1 MPRST
6 RSRSRGRAPAAV
18 KEAVKSP
25 PTPKAS
31 KKVKAAPVEFDM
43 QYAEGAA
50 VMARWPGSSLFFK
63 ATVRFVRDDDNE
75 YDVEYENGTV
85 YTIKAKDVYKQE
97 SAVLKKSTSRA
108 RSRSR
113 GRSPGRGKAAAK
125 KEEAV
130 AKNEEAAEDA
140 TDAPKKVEKPVA
152 APKTVEKPK
161 LKIETPTRVSA
172 RIAAKVDAY
181 SDDESEKVKLAP
193 NPELPDAR
201 GKRKGWNLEWV
212 YVILFMVV
220 PSAILVTL
228 HTLCNTGCKLAM
240 PKFSTNLAAYVDPTS
255 LGMTAV
261 FGITVDLLSYLP
273 VGKVVNGR
281 RMNGF
286 FGLILMMLAV
296 PVLIHFKVPI
306 GIVNEKYFTLM
317 TSAII
322 STAACALLSYV
333 ISKTRGSL
341 ASNLN
346 AKGNTGNPLVDIFN
360 GVEMNPT
367 HFMMDWKLNML
378 RFSMMSLAM
387 LNVLMVAD
395 SIVSTGG
402 KVAPQ
407 LVLAAA
413 FQIMFAMDALFFEEY
428 FSLSHDAMNTG
439 FGWSLIW
446 SYATFPFMTT
456 MITRHLLTV
465 SIAMPWYF
473 LIAIGL
479 LNGLGYLIYRSSEI
493 QRCEFAKNPSNP
505 ALAHLET
512 LTGGGNRKL
521 VVSGWAGLVRHPNRL
536 GEILVSWSWVLPAVG
551 SLGVVSLVPYFLPVM
566 TTLLLVVRSHQ
577 INIKNKRK
585 YGSAWTAYTDK
596 VKYNII
602 PYVY

>member
-6 RSRSRGRAPAAV
+6 RSRSRGRAPAPA
-18 KEAVKSP
+18 KTPKSP
-25 PTPKAS
+25 PTPKAT
-31 KKVKAAPVEFDM
+31 KKVKAAPVEHEM
-43 QYAEGAA
+43 QFAEGAPI
-50 VMARWPGSSLFFK
+50 MARWPGSSLFFK
-63 ATVRFVRDDDNE
+63 ATVRYVRDDDNE

-85 YTIKAKDVYKQE
+85 YTIKAKDCYKQE
-97 SAVLKKSTSRA
+97 SAVLKKTSTRA

-113 GRSPGRGKAAAK
+113 GRSPARAAAK
-125 KEEAV
+125 K
-130 AKNEEAAEDA
+130 KEAAEDA
-140 TDAPKKVEKPVA
+140 TDAPKKVEKPAA
-152 APKTVEKPK
+152 APTKAVEKPK
-161 LKIETPTRVSA
+161 LKVETPTRMSA

-212 YVILFMVV
+212 YVILFMVI
-220 PSAILVTL
+220 PSVVLVTL

-240 PKFSTNLAAYVDPTS
+240 PKFSKDLKTYVDLTS
-255 LGMTAV
+255 FGMTAA
-261 FGITVDLLSYLP
+261 FGITVDALSYLP

-286 FGLILMMLAV
+286 VGLLLMMLVV

-306 GIVNEKYFTLM
+306 SIVNEKYFTLM
-317 TSAII
+317 TSAIL
-322 STAACALLSYV
+322 STVACSLLSYG
-333 ISKTRGSL
+333 IAKWRGVYVT
-341 ASNLN
+341 NQN
-346 AKGNTGNPLVDIFN
+346 PKGNTGNPLVDIFN

-367 HFMMDWKLNML
+367 HFNLDWKLNML
-378 RFSMMSLAM
+378 RFSMMSMAM

-395 SIVSTGG
+395 NVVATGG

-428 FSLSHDAMNTG
+428 FCLSHDAMNTG

-446 SYATFPFMTT
+446 SYSTFPFMTT
-456 MITRHLLTV
+456 MITRYLLTV
-465 SIAMPWYF
+465 STVMPWYY
-473 LIAIGL
+473 LVAIGL

-512 LTGGGNRKL
+512 LTGGKNAKL

-536 GEILVSWSWVLPAVG
+536 GEILVSWSWILPAVC
-551 SLGVVSLVPYFLPVM
+551 SLGATSLVPYFLPVM
-566 TTLLLVVRSHQ
+566 TTFLLVVRSHQ

-585 YGSAWTAYTDK
+585 YGSAWTAYTEK